1 MEKTMNTGLAGSLRV
16 RSLIMAC
23 TLALAGVAFP
33 TCAEVVTTE
42 QGEGPRLEQAD
53 RLAADALSLL
63 EQNRLDEASTKI
75 NQALQL
81 QVRKSYFHLIN
92 GLIYHLQ
99 AMSGGKGSYELAN
112 QGYDQA
118 IQFDRSN
125 WLAYYFSGILAAQE
139 QKFETARERLGE
151 ALQLR
156 KDDHG
161 LLNAFAY
168 AAYRAGSPDLAAGA
182 VTALEMAGGIRSK
195 REIRNAAMIM
205 AAVGEKDS
213 ADRYLSR
220 LSALGDKDIGSLTR
234 RTEDWS
240 DVHRQA
246 RLIKVADGWSAPA
259 APAAAGSWRAP
270 AAAAPAAA
278 GSWSAP
284 AAAAPAAADGWGAA
298 AAPAG
303 AGWGAA
309 APAVVAPA
317 AWGAT
322 PAPAFG
328 AAAYLGAPVP
338 VNSPD
343 KMVVVD
349 VVMIGTEETMATTA
363 GINLLSGLSIQFGSS
378 TTPAYSRA
386 FNRSL
391 TRTGAADG
399 TTADTSSISNTIT
412 RALSIPGI
420 AYTLN
425 IANNNSG
432 RSEILTRPT
441 LVATS
446 GKLSEFFSGTE
457 LNAVAAAS
465 GSAGGAPI
473 NIQKEIGVKLSVL
486 PMFLPDGR
494 LSLQVN
500 ALRTFLKT
508 PSKDVIFDSKLET
521 TKVSV
526 SANVVMRYG
535 ETLIL
540 GGLNEKSTEIDRD
553 GVPLLQDIPAIQY
566 LFSKKQRA
574 VYQNSLLILITPRAP
589 QFVYQSEKAREEY
602 EKSLSEDDRQVASLR
617 ARYSDWFKP
626 YPNWA
631 SVFNRLQDNAL
642 YREFRTGDVTLESW
656 SGGSTLK
663 ERLSEIAHFLYY

>member
-1 MEKTMNTGLAGSLRV
+1 MKTKKNARLAGSLRV
-16 RSLIMAC
+16 RPLILAC
-23 TLALAGVAFP
+23 SLALAGVSCP
-33 TCAEVVTTE
+33 TFAEVVTAE
-42 QGEGPRLEQAD
+42 QGEGQRLERANQ
-53 RLAADALSLL
+53 LATEALSLL
-63 EQNRLDEASTKI
+63 EQNRLDEASVKI

-81 QVRKSYFHLIN
+81 QVRRSYFHLIN

-99 AMSGGKGSYELAN
+99 AMAGGKGSYELAN

-139 QKFETARERLGE
+139 QKFDTARERLGE

-168 AAYRAGSPDLAAGA
+168 AAYRSGSPDLAAGA
-182 VTALEMAGGIRSK
+182 VTALEMSGGIRSTG
-195 REIRNAAMIM
+195 EIRNAAMIM
-205 AAVGEKDS
+205 AAVGEKGS

-220 LSALGDKDIGSLTR
+220 LSALGGKDISSVAR
-234 RTEDWS
+234 RTNDWS
-240 DVHRQA
+240 DVYRQA
-246 RLIKVADGWSAPA
+246 RLVKVADSGAAAADPALAQVPSGNWSTPPVAPTAGTGWNTPATA
-259 APAAAGSWRAP
+259 APAAAGWNTP

-278 GSWSAP
+278 GWG
-284 AAAAPAAADGWGAA
+284 AAPAPAYGGMAYGAQ
-298 AAPAG
+298 
-303 AGWGAA
+303 
-309 APAVVAPA
+309 
-317 AWGAT
+317 
-322 PAPAFG
+322 
-328 AAAYLGAPVP
+328 APV
-338 VNSPD
+338 NAPD

-363 GINLLSGLSIQFGSS
+363 GINLLSGLSIQFGNA
-378 TTPAYSRA
+378 TTPAFSRG
-386 FNRSL
+386 FNRTITS
-391 TRTGAADG
+391 TGAADG
-399 TTADTSSISNTIT
+399 TSTDASSVTNTIT

-465 GSAGGAPI
+465 GAAGGAPI
-473 NIQKEIGVKLSVL
+473 NIQKEIGVKLSLL
-486 PMFLPDGR
+486 PTFMPDGR

-521 TKVSV
+521 TKVSIN
-526 SANVVMRYG
+526 ANVVMRYG

-540 GGLNEKSTEIDRD
+540 GGLNEKETEVDRD
-553 GVPLLQDIPAIQY
+553 GVPLLQDIPVVQY
-566 LFSKKQRA
+566 LFAKKQRS

-589 QFVYQSEKAREEY
+589 QFVYQSERAREEY
-602 EKSLSEDDRQVASLR
+602 EKSLSEEDRQVASLR
-617 ARYSDWFKP
+617 ARYADWFKP

-631 SVFNRLQDNAL
+631 SVFNRLQDNGL

-663 ERLSEIAHFLYY
+663 ERLKEIANFLYF

>member
-1 MEKTMNTGLAGSLRV
+1 MKKLMNTGLTGSLRV
-16 RSLIMAC
+16 RPLIVAC
-23 TLALAGVAFP
+23 ALALAGLALP
-33 TCAEVVTTE
+33 TWAEVVTTE
-42 QGEGPRLEQAD
+42 QSPRLERAD
-53 RLAADALSLL
+53 RLAGEALALL
-63 EQNRLDEASTKI
+63 EQNHLDEASAKI

-81 QVRKSYFHLIN
+81 QVRRSYFHLIN

-139 QKFETARERLGE
+139 QQFDKARERLGE

-182 VTALEMAGGIRSK
+182 VTALETSGGIRSK
-195 REIRNAAMIM
+195 GEIRNAAMIM
-205 AAVGEKDS
+205 AAVGEKES

-220 LSALGDKDIGSLTR
+220 LSALGDQDLGNLTR

-246 RLIKVADGWSAPA
+246 RLVKVADGWGAPA
-259 APAAAGSWRAP
+259 APVAG
-270 AAAAPAAA
+270 
-278 GSWSAP
+278 
-284 AAAAPAAADGWGAA
+284 
-298 AAPAG
+298 
-303 AGWGAA
+303 GWGAA
-309 APAVVAPA
+309 APAVGAPA
-317 AWGAT
+317 GWGAA
-322 PAPAFG
+322 PAPAGG
-328 AAAYLGAPVP
+328 AAAYPGAPQGP
-338 VNSPD
+338 INSPD

-363 GINLLSGLSIQFGSS
+363 GINLLTGLSIQFGNS
-378 TTPAYSRA
+378 TTPAFSRS
-386 FNRSL
+386 FNRTLNSA
-391 TRTGAADG
+391 GAADG
-399 TTADTSSISNTIT
+399 TKADTSSLSNTIT

-457 LNAVAAAS
+457 LNAVAAAN
-465 GSAGGAPI
+465 GTAGGAPI

-486 PMFLPDGR
+486 PTFLPDGR

-526 SANVVMRYG
+526 NANVVMRYG

-540 GGLNEKSTEIDRD
+540 GGLNEKETEIDRD
-553 GVPLLQDIPAIQY
+553 GVPLLQDIPGVQY
-566 LFSKKQRA
+566 LFSKKQRS

-617 ARYSDWFKP
+617 ARYADWFKP

-663 ERLSEIAHFLYY
+663 ERLSEIWHFLYY

>member
-1 MEKTMNTGLAGSLRV
+1 MKKKLNARLVGSLRP
-16 RSLIMAC
+16 RPLILACSLAM
-23 TLALAGVAFP
+23 AGVSYP
-33 TCAEVVTTE
+33 TFAEVVTAE
-42 QGEGPRLEQAD
+42 QGEGQRVERANQ
-53 RLAADALSLL
+53 LATEALSLL
-63 EQNRLDEASTKI
+63 EQNRLDEASVKI

-81 QVRKSYFHLIN
+81 QVRRSYFHLIN

-99 AMSGGKGSYELAN
+99 AMAGGKGSYELAN

-139 QKFETARERLGE
+139 QKFDTARERLGE

-168 AAYRAGSPDLAAGA
+168 AAYRSGSPDLAAGA
-182 VTALEMAGGIRSK
+182 VTALEMSGGIRSK
-195 REIRNAAMIM
+195 GEIRNAAMIM
-205 AAVGEKDS
+205 AAVGEKGS

-220 LSALGDKDIGSLTR
+220 LSALGDKDISSVAR
-234 RTEDWS
+234 RTDDWS
-240 DVHRQA
+240 DVYRQA
-246 RLIKVADGWSAPA
+246 RLIKVAGS
-259 APAAAGSWRAP
+259 AAADPALAQVPSGNWSTPPVAPTAGTGWNTP

-278 GSWSAP
+278 GWNTPAATAP
-284 AAAAPAAADGWGAA
+284 ATAGWNTPAAAPAT
-298 AAPAG
+298 

-309 APAVVAPA
+309 
-317 AWGAT
+317 
-322 PAPAFG
+322 PAPAYGAVPYG
-328 AAAYLGAPVP
+328 AAAP

-363 GINLLSGLSIQFGSS
+363 GINLLSGLSIQFGNS
-378 TTPAYSRA
+378 TTPAFSRG
-386 FNRSL
+386 FNRTL
-391 TRTGAADG
+391 TRTSAADG
-399 TTADTSSISNTIT
+399 TSTDATSITNTIT

-465 GSAGGAPI
+465 GTAGGAPI
-473 NIQKEIGVKLSVL
+473 NIQKEIGVKLSLL
-486 PMFLPDGR
+486 PTFLPDGR

-526 SANVVMRYG
+526 NANVVMRYG

-540 GGLNEKSTEIDRD
+540 GGLNEKETEIDRD
-553 GVPLLQDIPAIQY
+553 GVPLLQDVPVVQY
-566 LFSKKQRA
+566 LFAKKQRA

-589 QFVYQSEKAREEY
+589 QFVYQSDKAREEY
-602 EKSLSEDDRQVASLR
+602 EKSLSEEDRQVASLR

-663 ERLSEIAHFLYY
+663 ERLKEIAHFLYF

>member
-1 MEKTMNTGLAGSLRV
+1 METTMNAGLAGNLRV
-16 RSLIMAC
+16 RPLILAC

-33 TCAEVVTTE
+33 ACAEVVTSE
-42 QGEGPRLEQAD
+42 QGEGQRLERANQ
-53 RLAADALSLL
+53 LAADALSLL
-63 EQNRLDEASTKI
+63 EQNHLDEASVKI

-81 QVRKSYFHLIN
+81 QVRRSYFHLIN

-99 AMSGGKGSYELAN
+99 AMAGGKGSYELAN

-139 QKFETARERLGE
+139 QKFDTARERLGE

-182 VTALEMAGGIRSK
+182 ITALEMAGGIRSK
-195 REIRNAAMIM
+195 GEIRNAAMIM

-220 LSALGDKDIGSLTR
+220 LSALGDKDIGSLAR
-234 RTEDWS
+234 RTSDWS

-246 RLIKVADGWSAPA
+246 RLIKVADGWGA
-259 APAAAGSWRAP
+259 APAPVPVPVPAGSWSTPPVAPTAGTGWNTP

-278 GSWSAP
+278 GWG
-284 AAAAPAAADGWGAA
+284 AAPA
-298 AAPAG
+298 PAY
-303 AGWGAA
+303 
-309 APAVVAPA
+309 
-317 AWGAT
+317 
-322 PAPAFG
+322 G
-328 AAAYLGAPVP
+328 AAAYGAPVP

-363 GINLLSGLSIQFGSS
+363 GINLLSGLSIQFGNP
-378 TTPAYSRA
+378 TMPAFGRTFGRTLS
-386 FNRSL
+386 
-391 TRTGAADG
+391 RTGAADG
-399 TTADTSSISNTIT
+399 TIADASSITNTIT
-412 RALSIPGI
+412 RALTIPSI

-465 GSAGGAPI
+465 GTAGGAPI
-473 NIQKEIGVKLSVL
+473 NIQKEIGVKLSLL
-486 PMFLPDGR
+486 PTFLPDGR

-521 TKVSV
+521 TKVNIN
-526 SANVVMRYG
+526 ANVVMRYG

-540 GGLNEKSTEIDRD
+540 GGLNEKETEVDRD
-553 GVPLLQDIPAIQY
+553 GVPLLQDIPVVQY
-566 LFSKKQRA
+566 LFAKKQRA

-589 QFVYQSEKAREEY
+589 QFVYQSDKAREEY
-602 EKSLSEDDRQVASLR
+602 EKSLSEEDRQVASLR

-663 ERLSEIAHFLYY
+663 ERLKEIAHFLYF

>member
-1 MEKTMNTGLAGSLRV
+1 MRLKKRMNARPGLRPL
-16 RSLIMAC
+16 LLAC
-23 TLALAGVAFP
+23 VLALAGMGCPASA
-33 TCAEVVTTE
+33 AEVVITE
-42 QGEGPRLEQAD
+42 QGQQLSLAD
-53 RLAADALSLL
+53 RLAADALVLL
-63 EQNRLDEASTKI
+63 EQNRLDEASAKI
-75 NQALQL
+75 NEALQL
-81 QVRKSYFHLIN
+81 QVRRSYFHLVN

-99 AMSGGKGSYELAN
+99 AMAGGKGSYELAN
-112 QGYDQA
+112 QGYEQA

-125 WLAYYFSGILAAQE
+125 WLAYYFSGVLAAQE
-139 QKFETARERLGE
+139 QQFDKSRERLGQ

-182 VTALEMAGGIRSK
+182 VTALEMTGGLRSK
-195 REIRNAAMIM
+195 GEIRNAAMIM

-220 LSALGDKDIGSLTR
+220 LSALGDKDIGNLAR

-240 DVHRQA
+240 DVHRHSG
-246 RLIKVADGWSAPA
+246 LMKVADGWGAPA
-259 APAAAGSWRAP
+259 APAATG
-270 AAAAPAAA
+270 
-278 GSWSAP
+278 
-284 AAAAPAAADGWGAA
+284 GWGAP

-303 AGWGAA
+303 SWGAA
-309 APAVVAPA
+309 APTTGAPA
-317 AWGAT
+317 AWGA
-322 PAPAFG
+322 PA
-328 AAAYLGAPVP
+328 AAAYPGAPQGP
-338 VNSPD
+338 INSPD

-363 GINLLSGLSIQFGSS
+363 GVNLLTGLSIQFGGANSA
-378 TTPAYSRA
+378 PAFSRA
-386 FNRSL
+386 FNRTLASA
-391 TRTGAADG
+391 GAADG
-399 TTADTSSISNTIT
+399 TLASTSNIGSTIT
-412 RALSIPGI
+412 RALTIPAI
-420 AYTLN
+420 SYTLN
-425 IANNNSG
+425 IANHNSG

-441 LVATS
+441 LVATA

-465 GSAGGAPI
+465 GTAGGAPI
-473 NIQKEIGVKLSVL
+473 NIQKEIGVKLNVL
-486 PMFLPDGR
+486 PTFLPDGR

-526 SANVVMRYG
+526 NANVVMRYG

-540 GGLNEKSTEIDRD
+540 GGLNEKETEIDRD
-553 GVPLLQDIPAIQY
+553 GVPLLQDIPGVQY
-566 LFSKKQRA
+566 LFSRKQRT

-589 QFVYQSEKAREEY
+589 QFVYQSDKAREEY

-617 ARYSDWFKP
+617 ARYADWFKP

-663 ERLSEIAHFLYY
+663 ERLSEIRHFLYF